1 MLFVLILSHRAASY
15 GAIMAALPYMQLYI
29 ADYLADTMHL
39 SAEEHGA
46 YLLLMFNYW
55 QTGKPIPKN
64 RLAKIARLT
73 NERWADVEP
82 SLQEF
87 FCDNG
92 EEWVHLRIEE
102 DLASVREKLTKKS
115 AAGKASVQARRSRKE
130 ADVQTKQER
139 NLTGVQTDVEVVF
152 EHEVNTKATNKDT
165 DKDLKTDPPL
175 NPPRGNRGVKK
186 FDPLDITLPNWISV
200 SLWREWVEFR
210 QALRKPIRTEQGANG
225 AIRELEKF
233 RQQGFSP
240 EQVIRHSIANE
251 YQGLFAPK
259 GVRPET
265 LLRQVNTVS
274 LPDSAIPPG
283 FRG

>member
-1 MLFVLILSHRAASY
+1 MLFVLILSNRAASY

-82 SLQEF
+82 SLREF

-152 EHEVNTKATNKDT
+152 EHDANTKATNKDT

-186 FDPLDITLPNWISV
+186 FDPLDIVLPNWISV

-233 RQQGFSP
+233 RQQGFTP

-259 GVRPET
+259 
-265 LLRQVNTVS
+265 
-274 LPDSAIPPG
+274 
-283 FRG
+283 